1 MDHLTRS
8 AVVARYGAIAGPD
21 AIVPHSWE
29 EINNIALQLE
39 IDGQDPELAQVLK
52 GKMTASLEQEV
63 LCGAWS
69 AEPPAKRDFQA
80 ERQEA
85 IAKALESL
93 PVKSPEELAAE
104 QAARNAESET
114 ARRNSLRLVGLG

>member
-8 AVVARYGAIAGPD
+8 AVVARYGAIAGSD

-39 IDGQDPELAQVLK
+39 IEGQDPELAQVLR
-52 GKMTASLEQEV
+52 GRMTASLEQEV
-63 LCGAWS
+63 LTGAWS

-85 IAKALESL
+85 ISKALESL
-93 PVKSPEELAAE
+93 PVKNPEELAAE
-104 QAARNAESET
+104 QTARNAELET
-114 ARRNSLRLVGLG
+114 ARLNSLRLVGLG